1 LFLIIVFVLPEKV
14 LAFLYFCL
22 DYFGL
27 EPFEIMD
34 FFGLQNSLYFS
45 HEHYYCREYEDSE
58 RSENFFRRLR
68 DFDSLRFGIRR

>member
-45 HEHYYCREYEDSE
+45 HEHYY
-58 RSENFFRRLR
+58 
-68 DFDSLRFGIRR
+68 